1 MTSIFLEKNG
11 DAIYEE
17 FEEDFFDETSED
29 EYREDKLEQM
39 VSKYTY

>member
-1 MTSIFLEKNG
+1 MTSIFLEKNA
-11 DAIYEE
+11 DTIYEE
-17 FEEDFFDETSED
+17 FEEGYCDEPLDD